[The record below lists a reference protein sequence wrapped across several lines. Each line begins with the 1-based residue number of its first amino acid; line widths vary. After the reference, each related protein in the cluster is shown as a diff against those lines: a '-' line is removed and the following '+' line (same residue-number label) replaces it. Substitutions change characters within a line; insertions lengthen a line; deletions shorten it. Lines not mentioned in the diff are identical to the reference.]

1 MLTKLAIMPE
11 SRKPFHRYPSNT
23 FHEEEKYLP
32 SFFIDFEHYRK
43 IIRAEIRP
51 NKQDRG
57 YYQVTLNNVFLAH
70 IHSISGVWMDF
81 LGVTNEMYEIVGKL
95 IERHE

>member
-1 MLTKLAIMPE
+1 MPE

-23 FHEEEKYLP
+23 FHEEDKYLP
-32 SFFIDFEHYRK
+32 SFFIDFEYFGK
-43 IIRAEIRP
+43 IIHAELRP

-70 IHSISGVWMDF
+70 IHSMDGVWMDF

-95 IERHE
+95 IEGYGAVHPGQ